1 MLSAVVKPLPSLF
14 RLPPLSSSSLSLYLR
29 VSPSPQSPRL
39 LFSRRSYSR
48 HAFLGD
54 HHLCCSMPNKPLRVA
69 VLLSGGVDSSV
80 ALRLL
85 HAAGHS
91 CTAFYLKIWFQ
102 EGFENFWN
110 QCPWEDDL
118 KYAKH
123 VCEQVDVPLEVV
135 HLTDEYWERVVSYII
150 EEYRCGR
157 TPNPDVL
164 CNTRIKFGA
173 FMDAISGMEYD
184 YIASG
189 HYAKVVHPPAD
200 QTDSSSVLELSQDM
214 VPKHVLFFAV
224 LERMSHVVF
233 NVCILPTYAS
243 KRYIVKD
250 QTYFLSHL
258 SQTQLKR
265 LLFPL
270 GCVKKE
276 EVRKLATEFD
286 LPNKDRK
293 DSQGICFLGKIKFSD
308 FVGRHI
314 GEMEGIILEAE
325 TGDFLGNHRGFWFY
339 TIGQRQGLRLPGG
352 PWYVVEKDTKNNV
365 VFVSRNYYSMDKRR
379 RVFRVGSLRWLSG
392 KPSGNVNQLRC
403 KVRHGPGFYSC
414 RFEMEGDDAVVHLD
428 EDDQGLA
435 AGQFAAFYE
444 GTTCIGSGVILES
457 WDDQYMA
464 IPAALVFVPVG
475 VLFLVSGLIV
485 NLIQLVF
492 FIIVRP
498 FSKSLY
504 RRINKNVVELLWLQL
519 IWLID
524 WWACIKVNIY
534 ADAETLQ
541 LLGKEHALVLSN
553 HRSDID
559 WLIGWVM
566 AQRAGCLGSSL
577 AIMKK
582 EAKYLPIIG
591 WSMWFSD
598 YIFLERSW
606 DKDEKTLTAGFKRFE
621 DFPMTFW
628 LALFVE
634 GTRFTQEKLEAA
646 QEYASIRSLPSPRN
660 VLIPRT
666 KGFVSAVSHIR
677 SFVPA
682 VYDCTLTVRNNQPKP
697 TLLRMFSGQSSE
709 LNLQLRRHKMSDL
722 PETDDG
728 IAQWCQD
735 LFITKDAQLETY
747 FTKDVFSDLDVHQ
760 INRPIKP
767 LIVVIV
773 WVCLL
778 MYGGFKLLQ
787 WLSMVASWEII
798 CLFVVILVIATIT
811 MQVLIQSSESHRS
824 TPAKRPLQE
833 QLISA

>member
-29 VSPSPQSPRL
+29 VSPLSSSYFHSQSPL
-39 LFSRRSYSR
+39 PRRSYSR

-54 HHLCCSMPNKPLRVA
+54 HHLSCSMPNKPLRVA

-91 CTAFYLKIWFQ
+91 STAFYLKIWFQ

-123 VCEQVDVPLEVV
+123 VCEQVDVPLKVL
-135 HLTDEYWERVVSYII
+135 HLTDEYWERVVSDII

-173 FMDAISGMEYD
+173 FMDAISGMEYE
-184 YIASG
+184 YIASV

-214 VPKHVLFFAV
+214 VPASALGKLGSPQGSMAVEPSPQCALRLGAKGDRHFKHS
-224 LERMSHVVF
+224 M
-233 NVCILPTYAS
+233 
-243 KRYIVKD
+243 VKD

-258 SQTQLKR
+258 CQTQLKR

-314 GEMEGIILEAE
+314 GEMKGIILEAE
-325 TGDFLGNHRGFWFY
+325 TGDFS
-339 TIGQRQGLRLPGG
+339 
-352 PWYVVEKDTKNNV
+352 DTKNNV
-365 VFVSRNYYSMDKRR
+365 VFVSRNYYSIDKRR

-392 KPSGNVNQLRC
+392 KPPGNVNQLRC

-414 RFEMEGDDAVVHLD
+414 SFEMEGDVAVVHLD

-457 WDDQYMA
+457 WDDMA

-524 WWACIKVNIY
+524 WWACIKVNLY

-646 QEYASIRSLPSPRN
+646 QEYAYIRSLPSPRN